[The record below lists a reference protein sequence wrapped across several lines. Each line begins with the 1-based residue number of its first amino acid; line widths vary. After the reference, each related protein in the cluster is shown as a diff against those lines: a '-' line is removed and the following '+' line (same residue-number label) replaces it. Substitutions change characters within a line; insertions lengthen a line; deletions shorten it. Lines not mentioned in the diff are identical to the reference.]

1 MKNVIIGKNARI
13 DESAILGYITGRKI
27 VIKDTVIGD
36 NAVIRSNTVIYTNT
50 TIGNELETG
59 HNVVIREENFIGDNF
74 SIWNNSTIDYGCK
87 IGNNVRI
94 HCNVY
99 VAQYTI
105 IEDGVFIAP
114 GVVIGNDPHPICTK
128 CMKGPTIKK
137 GARIG
142 LNATLLPHIEIG
154 EYSLIGAGSVVTKDV
169 PPKSV
174 VYGNPAIVV
183 KSIDDFEC
191 PFGFVD
197 KPYIDGKDVRSRGV

>member
-1 MKNVIIGKNARI
+1 MKNVIIGKNTRI

-27 VIKDTVIGD
+27 VMKDTVIGD

-183 KSIDDFEC
+183 KSIDDVEC